1 MHGKKKVGHQQKKKI
16 IVGKKLF
23 LKNCNKQKKSFFL
36 KK

>member
-1 MHGKKKVGHQQKKKI
+1 MHGKKSGTPTKKKF